1 VPSPPVISSKVEPN
15 GKPARLK
22 WLAGAAFLAILGG
35 GGATIAGGGTA
46 AVAEVLKD
54 PLSLLADRS
63 PGSRPEGA
71 LFSTKRAK
79 EKPFNPVEMVLAGE
93 RTRPP
98 VAEEAAPG
106 ANLADLMSNP
116 LLAIEPEA
124 LPLPFSAPE
133 DAPFGPLGGPS
144 FVGGGAPGPGI
155 LIPVG
160 DLPPGGSPG
169 SPPSTGG
176 PGTPPDCCSPGTPPD
191 TTPPVTPAVPE
202 PATWV
207 MLILGFFMVGGS
219 LRASARRAAV
229 QHIA

>member
-1 VPSPPVISSKVEPN
+1 VPAASSSKVEPN
-15 GKPARLK
+15 GKLTRLK
-22 WLAGAAFLAILGG
+22 WLAAAAFLTILGG
-35 GGATIAGGGTA
+35 GGATIATGGTA
-46 AVAEVLKD
+46 AIAEVIKD

-71 LFSTKRAK
+71 LFSTKQAK

-98 VAEEAAPG
+98 LAEETAPG
-106 ANLADLMSNP
+106 ADLADLMPNP
-116 LLAIEPEA
+116 LLAIAPEA

-133 DAPFGPLGGPS
+133 DAPFVPTGGPS

-155 LIPVG
+155 LIPIG
-160 DLPPGGSPG
+160 DLPPSTG

-176 PGTPPDCCSPGTPPD
+176 PGTPPDCCSPGTPGNP
-191 TTPPVTPAVPE
+191 TPPVTPAIPE
-202 PATWV
+202 PATWL

-229 QHIA
+229 QRTA